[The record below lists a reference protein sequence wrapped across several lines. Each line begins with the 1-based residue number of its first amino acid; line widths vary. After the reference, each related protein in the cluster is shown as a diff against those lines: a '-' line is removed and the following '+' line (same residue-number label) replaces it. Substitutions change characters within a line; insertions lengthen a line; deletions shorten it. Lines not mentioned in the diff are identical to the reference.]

1 MSVFGWIARRLQ
13 PGQEERERVGERER
27 YRAWL
32 ENRKPGQSFPL
43 DRMQAEADARRE
55 RRPDM
60 LRYRAQEAYNAT
72 RADYFKGSPVELE
85 GRPMTDREGLEW
97 QKGKLYQALQAAME
111 HEIEGFV
118 DRGVDADVA
127 RRLVRGGGGNDKGAV
142 FQLSHDYH
150 VLERRLAALD
160 AAEATGAEPAP
171 ESEPTQA
178 AEDET
183 YMALDMFG
191 VYAAEAAEPEAPE
204 AIPDFGQN
212 RVREAHGNDGPSLEP
227 VVGKAPDEETHE
239 SGGGDPTSWRRA
251 RGIWH
256 YETPAE
262 VARDQR
268 WAEEAWQAERAEVAE
283 RAGVTAE
290 GARAW
295 EPVAVEPT
303 AAAEPMAIE
312 RGPLAAAEEALALEF
327 MLDEP
332 TRDEEAEAPTPEAVP
347 DFEHEAQEASGTRWP
362 YGLVPAPP
370 KAALLAPVDDKAELR
385 RRAREEQAE
394 RERAAA
400 EAYQK
405 NLDGLIEMGLS
416 ARAGE
421 TPGAEHEPTDGVPLV
436 PPSSRQRDVPQ
447 VVFDLRAPEDRLEEE
462 FLAAGM
468 DPETMVWDPDEVAA
482 RAAEIS
488 TLGAELDAVNA
499 APAGLLGPMEP
510 VAPLAPEDEVVPAPE
525 PEQEPEA
532 PDWEADQQHTM
543 AQLSGLQEVADR
555 EGWEAE
561 PEAPKVA
568 EEAAPLGPEV
578 PLVMGETL
586 RGWEAREDA
595 LAEAQEAA
603 AEVATPAP
611 EPEAPVAMGL
621 ETYNGS
627 PMTSDPSEAAKV
639 AQRTFENDQMK
650 AEQARRAR
658 KQETDPPSREPD
670 PPHQEPQI

>member
-32 ENRKPGQSFPL
+32 ENREPGQSFPR

-55 RRPDM
+55 RHPDM
-60 LRYRAQEAYNAT
+60 LRRRAVERDDALEAVAWAEREAY
-72 RADYFKGSPVELE
+72 FVGSPGQIE
-85 GRPMTDREGLEW
+85 GRPMTHREAVRWDMKRKRQELEEAILREIDW
-97 QKGKLYQALQAAME
+97 FVGKGIQRDHAEDM
-111 HEIEGFV
+111 
-118 DRGVDADVA
+118 
-127 RRLVRGGGGNDKGAV
+127 VRTGGGEDKGAV
-142 FQLSHDYH
+142 ARLSAEFHA
-150 VLERRLAALD
+150 LERELAALD
-160 AAEATGAEPAP
+160 AAETAGAEPAP
-171 ESEPTQA
+171 ESEPTQVV
-178 AEDET
+178 
-183 YMALDMFG
+183 G
-191 VYAAEAAEPEAPE
+191 PEAKVS
-204 AIPDFGQN
+204 G
-212 RVREAHGNDGPSLEP
+212 
-227 VVGKAPDEETHE
+227 VVGEVAQA
-239 SGGGDPTSWRRA
+239 RRA

-262 VARDQR
+262 VAADQR
-268 WAEEAWQAERAEVAE
+268 WAEAAE

-290 GARAW
+290 GAREW
-295 EPVAVEPT
+295 EPVAAEPT
-303 AAAEPMAIE
+303 AAAEPRGVE
-312 RGPLAAAEEALALEF
+312 RGPLTAAEEALALEF

-405 NLDGLIEMGLS
+405 NLDGLKEMGLS

-421 TPGAEHEPTDGVPLV
+421 TPGAEHDPTEGVPLV

-488 TLGAELDAVNA
+488 ILGAELDAVSA
-499 APAGLLGPMEP
+499 APAGLLGTMEP
-510 VAPLAPEDEVVPAPE
+510 VTSLTPEDEAAARKLMFDARTRAEEKAEMREQFAQWNGVEADVVVPASE
-525 PEQEPEA
+525 PVQKPAA
-532 PDWEADQQHTM
+532 PDTWEADQQHAM
-543 AQLSGLQEVADR
+543 ARLGGVQEVADR

-561 PEAPKVA
+561 PEV
-568 EEAAPLGPEV
+568 PEV
-578 PLVMGETL
+578 MEDTL
-586 RGWEAREDA
+586 QRWQTAAA
-595 LAEAQEAA
+595 LAKDPDAQLQKE
-603 AEVATPAP
+603 
-611 EPEAPVAMGL
+611 L
-621 ETYNGS
+621 QET
-627 PMTSDPSEAAKV
+627 ERRRQARK
-639 AQRTFENDQMK
+639 AQQEQENDAQ
-650 AEQARRAR
+650 QQDRG
-658 KQETDPPSREPD
+658 QEL
-670 PPHQEPQI
+670 QL